1 MISRLNETK
10 SQAEVEYQKTR
21 RQLADLTFEVE
32 QAESMVKQAEEALFI
47 QTDRYSQGLSTT
59 PDLLRIQTQLAQSG
73 LMKEMVY
80 FKKNL
85 TIAYLAFL
93 TSTNE

>member
-1 MISRLNETK
+1 MT
-10 SQAEVEYQKTR
+10 
-21 RQLADLTFEVE
+21 DLTFEVE
-32 QAESMVKQAEEALFI
+32 QAEYMVKQAEEALFI